1 LRLVRAAE
9 MREMDLD
16 ATRCYGIPGLILMEN
31 AGLSIVKVI
40 MHRFFKGK
48 PQGKKAVI
56 FAGPGNNGGD
66 GFVVARHLVNK
77 GALVEIFITTAP
89 ENYKGDAAVNLE
101 IVNNM
106 GISCQV
112 LQPDALS
119 ALKPIIKEAD
129 LVVDALF
136 GTGFKGVPREPLA
149 TLIGIVNDAGSPV
162 LAVDIPSGL
171 EADTGRVNGE
181 CIRAAVTVTM
191 GMPKIGNHVFYK

>member
-89 ENYKGDAAVNLE
+89 ENY
-101 IVNNM
+101 
-106 GISCQV
+106 C
-112 LQPDALS
+112 
-119 ALKPIIKEAD
+119 
-129 LVVDALF
+129 
-136 GTGFKGVPREPLA
+136 R
-149 TLIGIVNDAGSPV
+149 
-162 LAVDIPSGL
+162 
-171 EADTGRVNGE
+171 R
-181 CIRAAVTVTM
+181 
-191 GMPKIGNHVFYK
+191 